1 MGLLDRGRRKQTLSE
16 GIEGTAKIVDLETK
30 HRFSGSRGESQA
42 EPWLWES
49 MYDSVAPTKYRL
61 ELEVTVPGR
70 DPYRVR
76 GEFRAPNKAERTGL
90 TRTSLSR
97 GLELPVR
104 VDPGDSDRVEI
115 DWDRF
120 AALPDRKK
128 ALGDARVSRQNE
140 VIKQKLEGHPKQQAQ
155 MWEGNRMAVQAW
167 AGAVKAE
174 NMSREEF
181 EETVRLEVDSGRMDP
196 ADAEAARK
204 TLDG

>member
-1 MGLLDRGRRKQTLSE
+1 MGLLDRGRRKRTLSE
-16 GIEGTAKIVDLETK
+16 GIEGTAKIVDLETR
-30 HRFSGSRGESQA
+30 HRFSGSRGESQG

-49 MYDSVAPTKYRL
+49 MYDSFAPTKYRL

-76 GEFRAPNKAERTGL
+76 GEFRAPHKAERTGL
-90 TRTSLSR
+90 TRASLSR

-104 VDPGDSDRVEI
+104 VDPGDDSKVEV

-120 AALPDRKK
+120 AASPDRKQ
-128 ALGDARVSRQNE
+128 ALDGARQSRQAE
-140 VIKQKLEGHPKQQAQ
+140 VVKGQLESKPELQAKMQ
-155 MWEGNRMAVQAW
+155 AGNRQALAAW
-167 AGAVKAE
+167 VGAVKMG

-181 EETVRLEVDSGRMDP
+181 ERDVQLELDNGRMDP

-204 TLDG
+204 SLDG